1 MVNIN
6 LCVGAAGFALGLS
19 LAGLGAAGVASADS
33 PKTDAARADSKA
45 MSAGPERQAPTATKR
60 MAVRA
65 GNIPAKLSGR
75 TAPGAPARRAGS
87 IPLPSALDGKSDPP
101 AAPIGNLGAD
111 TALAAPPT
119 AAAPTAQP
127 MDVLDLAAVST
138 ANTPAIT
145 IHNSSK
151 TESIWVYNLTK
162 TADYSIPETPWET
175 EPPPLPP
182 DWVGPVEIKP
192 GLSAPVTLAVFNAPP
207 KSPGNRIYVVE
218 GSAFTLPI
226 TPTSGTDPFDPTAF
240 PVGDTF
246 QNYSFLEYSLYPADG
261 GYEYTID
268 VSYIDEWSLPIQT
281 KFTINGA
288 DWNGAK
294 SGKTYGFND
303 FDTVVNQLKAAGGPY
318 SDLVW
323 SGATP
328 FPPQPPDT
336 VHRIV
341 GPDKVWTA
349 QSLELPPN
357 FLLDKS
363 GWIPASYSDF
373 VKYGAYM
380 ASNQQMVYP
389 YAYNGTVLTKPPV
402 SPNPQD
408 PNAQVNFDFWLHQKT
423 APGSTPYP
431 LALRTAAIL
440 DGFKTSDANG
450 VFGFFT
456 YPKDEAAG
464 QFTNIPTT
472 VGLDVY
478 VFGSSDG
485 LTGSAV
491 PGGTWAYTSSA
502 VQYGPWRQI
511 RKNQPKLSGTDST
524 DTFILNAQFGNA
536 RIAPELD
543 FTGLGG
549 DVAVID
555 RYPLGATSTTIDFVD
570 RARFLGCGLSN
581 TSSQFVYE
589 TSTGALYYDK
599 NPQRPGY
606 TSILGVFRGVTDPA
620 EVLFV
625 L

>member
-6 LCVGAAGFALGLS
+6 VYVGAAGFALGLS

-33 PKTDAARADSKA
+33 PKTDAASADSTA
-45 MSAGPERQAPTATKR
+45 ASAGPARQASKATKR
-60 MAVRA
+60 MAARGGNPRA
-65 GNIPAKLSGR
+65 RPSTATTRRPAGPI
-75 TAPGAPARRAGS
+75 APPSTSDGTSDTPAVPVGDVAAAMAPAV
-87 IPLPSALDGKSDPP
+87 PSADP
-101 AAPIGNLGAD
+101 
-111 TALAAPPT
+111 
-119 AAAPTAQP
+119 APTEQP
-127 MDVLDLAAVST
+127 MAASDLAAVS
-138 ANTPAIT
+138 AASAPAIT
-145 IHNSSK
+145 VHNSSK
-151 TESIWVYNLTK
+151 TDSIWVYNLTK
-162 TADYSIPETPWET
+162 TANYSIPPTPWET

-192 GLSAPVTLAVFNAPP
+192 GLSAPVTLAVYNAPP
-207 KSPGNRIYVVE
+207 KSPGNRIYIVE

-226 TPTSGTDPFDPTAF
+226 TSTGGIDPFDPTGSPA
-240 PVGDTF
+240 GDTF
-246 QNYSFLEYSLYPADG
+246 ENYSFLEYSLYPADG

-288 DWNGAK
+288 AWTGAK
-294 SGKTYGFND
+294 SGKTYGFSD
-303 FDTVVNQLKAAGGPY
+303 FDTVVSQLKAAGGPY
-318 SDLVW
+318 GDLVW
-323 SGATP
+323 SGGTP
-328 FPPQPPDT
+328 WAPQPPDT
-336 VHRIV
+336 VSRII

-349 QSLELPPN
+349 QSTEPAAN
-357 FLLDKS
+357 FLLDQT

-373 VKYGAYM
+373 VKYGAYL

-389 YAYNGTVLTKPPV
+389 YAYNGTELTKPPV

-408 PNAQVNFDFWLHQKT
+408 PNAQNNFDFWRYQKT

-431 LALRTAAIL
+431 LALHTAAIL
-440 DGFKTSDANG
+440 DGFTTADADG

-456 YPKDEAAG
+456 YPTDEAAG
-464 QFTNIPTT
+464 QFTNIPTA
-472 VGLDVY
+472 VDLDVY

-485 LTGSAV
+485 LTDSAV
-491 PGGTWAYTSSA
+491 PGGTWVYSSSA
-502 VQYGPWRQI
+502 VQTGPWRQV

-524 DTFILNAQFGNA
+524 DTFILDAQFNNA

-549 DVAVID
+549 DIAVID
-555 RYPLGATSTTIDFVD
+555 RFPLGATSTTIDVVD

-599 NPQRPGY
+599 NPERAGY
-606 TSILGVFRGVTDPA
+606 TSLLGIFRGVTDP
-620 EVLFV
+620 EGTLFV

>member
-1 MVNIN
+1 MVNVN

-19 LAGLGAAGVASADS
+19 LAGLGAASAASADT
-33 PKTDAARADSKA
+33 PKTDAARADSTA
-45 MSAGPERQAPTATKR
+45 ASAGPTRQASKAAKR
-60 MAVRA
+60 MTARTDNVPARPSAAATRRPASAFALPSTSDRTSNPPAVPVGEVA
-65 GNIPAKLSGR
+65 A
-75 TAPGAPARRAGS
+75 TAPVV
-87 IPLPSALDGKSDPP
+87 PLPTDAVP
-101 AAPIGNLGAD
+101 AE
-111 TALAAPPT
+111 
-119 AAAPTAQP
+119 QP
-127 MDVLDLAAVST
+127 MNTSDLAALSA

-151 TESIWVYNLTK
+151 TDSIWVYNLTK
-162 TADYSIPETPWET
+162 TANYSIPATPWET

-207 KSPGNRIYVVE
+207 KSPGNRIYIVE
-218 GSAFTLPI
+218 GSEFTLPI
-226 TPTSGTDPFDPTAF
+226 TSTGGIDPFYPPGSPA
-240 PVGDTF
+240 GDTF
-246 QNYSFLEYSLYPADG
+246 ENYSFLEYSLYPADG

-268 VSYIDEWSLPIQT
+268 VSYIDEWSLPLQT

-288 DWNGAK
+288 AWTGAK

-303 FDTVVNQLKAAGGPY
+303 FDTVVSQLTAAGGPY
-318 SDLVW
+318 GDLVW

-328 FPPQPPDT
+328 WAPQPPDT
-336 VHRIV
+336 VSRII

-349 QSLELPPN
+349 QSTEPAAN
-357 FLLDKS
+357 FLLEQT
-363 GWIPASYSDF
+363 GWIPSSYSDF

-389 YAYNGTVLTKPPV
+389 YAYNGTELTKPPV

-408 PNAQVNFDFWLHQKT
+408 PNAQDNFDFWRYQKT

-431 LALRTAAIL
+431 VALHTAAIL
-440 DGFKTSDANG
+440 DGFTTSDANG

-456 YPKDEAAG
+456 YPTDEAAG

-472 VGLDVY
+472 VALDVY

-485 LTGSAV
+485 VTDSAV
-491 PGGTWAYTSSA
+491 PGGTWVYSSSA
-502 VQYGPWRQI
+502 VQTGPWRQV

-524 DTFILNAQFGNA
+524 DTFILDAQFYNA

-549 DVAVID
+549 DIAVID
-555 RYPLGATSTTIDFVD
+555 RFPLGATSTAIDFVD
-570 RARFLGCGLSN
+570 RAWFLGCGLSN

-589 TSTGALYYDK
+589 TSTGALYYDR
-599 NPQRPGY
+599 NPERPGY
-606 TSILGVFRGVTDPA
+606 TSLLGIFRGVTDP
-620 EVLFV
+620 EGTLFV